1 MPVTSRLGR
10 ALAEVPEGG
19 LTLFEEAGQWHVVRA
34 LGMVSAA
41 AEPFEDVAD
50 LLQAEAVVLQ
60 SDGAYERLLA
70 DLHARA
76 VIILNLSADPARPAP
91 LGTDAAAFVN
101 GRAVARDD
109 FAEVLVQEY
118 GRSML
123 EPYLERTLIF
133 QEAERRGLSVP
144 DEVYRTRLDRIAE
157 QLQANQAAQGGGDGD
172 ALERRLLRSGL
183 TPEEFRAELVNR
195 LVDPADVRATLL
207 AEMMVDGEAAVSE
220 AEILAAH
227 RELHGERIVVKELTA
242 ENAIRAEQMYRKLA
256 MGIEPDLVA
265 RTEMV
270 GPGLWMEGAPEV
282 VVRPEHPYWPHAQG
296 LGRGEVSGIF
306 KEGGRY
312 RIIQLLDRT
321 SPAEAPPL
329 ESVRSSLERELR
341 LRKARAR
348 SRALL
353 IKLKAEAEIRV
364 TLD

>member
-1 MPVTSRLGR
+1 
-10 ALAEVPEGG
+10 
-19 LTLFEEAGQWHVVRA
+19 
-34 LGMVSAA
+34 
-41 AEPFEDVAD
+41 
-50 LLQAEAVVLQ
+50 
-60 SDGAYERLLA
+60 
-70 DLHARA
+70 
-76 VIILNLSADPARPAP
+76 
-91 LGTDAAAFVN
+91 
-101 GRAVARDD
+101 
-109 FAEVLVQEY
+109 
-118 GRSML
+118 
-123 EPYLERTLIF
+123 
-133 QEAERRGLSVP
+133 
-144 DEVYRTRLDRIAE
+144 
-157 QLQANQAAQGGGDGD
+157 
-172 ALERRLLRSGL
+172 
-183 TPEEFRAELVNR
+183 
-195 LVDPADVRATLL
+195 
-207 AEMMVDGEAAVSE
+207 
-220 AEILAAH
+220 
-227 RELHGERIVVKELTA
+227 
-242 ENAIRAEQMYRKLA
+242 
-256 MGIEPDLVA
+256 MGIELDLVA